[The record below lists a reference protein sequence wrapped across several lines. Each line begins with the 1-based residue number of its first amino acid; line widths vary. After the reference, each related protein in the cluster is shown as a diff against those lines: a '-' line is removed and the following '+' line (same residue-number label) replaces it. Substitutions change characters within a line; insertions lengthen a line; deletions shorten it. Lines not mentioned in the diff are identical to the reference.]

1 MGIGNRKPPGCFS
14 RSERRPGGLGYS
26 RFPISENYRTLS
38 AGIVSMN
45 SKPMP
50 RAAIAR
56 DELVPLDERA
66 LIARILDGDRVAGRQ
81 LYEAHATRVHRLVY
95 RLCGDAELA
104 QDFTQDTFVRA
115 FDQLSRF
122 RGEAAF
128 GTWIH
133 RIAVTVT
140 LNGMRKVKR
149 LRERETTL
157 DEEAGIGT
165 VSHRA
170 DPDLRSRIAAAIDAL
185 PEGTRLTL
193 IMHDIE
199 GYTHAEIA
207 ESLGIA
213 EGTSKSRLFDA
224 RGKLRLALA
233 AFVKE

>member
-1 MGIGNRKPPGCFS
+1 MPTAA
-14 RSERRPGGLGYS
+14 
-26 RFPISENYRTLS
+26 TL
-38 AGIVSMN
+38 
-45 SKPMP
+45 
-50 RAAIAR
+50 R
-56 DELVPLDERA
+56 DESVPLDERA

-81 LYEAHATRVHRLVY
+81 LYEAHAPRVHRLVY

-122 RGEAAF
+122 RGDAAF
-128 GTWIH
+128 GTWLH

-149 LRERETTL
+149 LRERETPL
-157 DEEAGIGT
+157 DEDQGLGT
-165 VSHRA
+165 VSHHA
-170 DPDLRSRIAAAIDAL
+170 DPDLRSRIAAAVDAL

-207 ESLGIA
+207 EHLGIA

-224 RGKLRLALA
+224 RGRLRQALA

>member
-1 MGIGNRKPPGCFS
+1 
-14 RSERRPGGLGYS
+14 
-26 RFPISENYRTLS
+26 
-38 AGIVSMN
+38 
-45 SKPMP
+45 
-50 RAAIAR
+50 
-56 DELVPLDERA
+56 
-66 LIARILDGDRVAGRQ
+66 
-81 LYEAHATRVHRLVY
+81 
-95 RLCGDAELA
+95 LA

-149 LRERETTL
+149 LRERETAL
-157 DEEAGIGT
+157 DDDAGLGT

-170 DPDLRSRIAAAIDAL
+170 DPDLRSRIAMAIDAL
-185 PEGTRLTL
+185 PEGTRMTL

>member
-1 MGIGNRKPPGCFS
+1 
-14 RSERRPGGLGYS
+14 
-26 RFPISENYRTLS
+26 
-38 AGIVSMN
+38 
-45 SKPMP
+45 MP
-50 RAAIAR
+50 RAATLR
-56 DELVPLDERA
+56 DESVPLDERA
-66 LIARILDGDRVAGRQ
+66 LIARTLDGDRVAGRQ
-81 LYEAHATRVHRLVY
+81 LYEAHAPRVHRLVY
-95 RLCGDAELA
+95 RLCGDPELA

-122 RGEAAF
+122 RGDSAF

-149 LRERETTL
+149 LRERETPL
-157 DEEAGIGT
+157 EEELGLGAAT
-165 VSHRA
+165 HRA

-224 RGKLRLALA
+224 RGRLRLALA

>member
-1 MGIGNRKPPGCFS
+1 MPISLREASRGFS
-14 RSERRPGGLGYS
+14 LSSRRPSPAARPRL
-26 RFPISENYRTLS
+26 YRTLS
-38 AGIVSMN
+38 RQPVSIPP
-45 SKPMP
+45 KQMP
-50 RAAIAR
+50 RAAILR
-56 DELVPLDERA
+56 EESVPLDERA

-81 LYEAHATRVHRLVY
+81 LYEAHAARVHRLVY

-149 LRERETTL
+149 LRERETAL
-157 DEEAGIGT
+157 DDDPGLGT

-185 PEGTRLTL
+185 PAGTRTTL

-213 EGTSKSRLFDA
+213 EGTSKSRLFEA
-224 RGKLRLALA
+224 RGRLRQALA